1 MNPDGLHRLTDSER
15 AVLRELLRHGH
26 QGSVARA
33 LNLSPETVKTHL
45 RNAREKCG
53 ASASFA
59 LARLLAESERSTPK
73 EVMPR
78 LGGGTITPHPVNSKA
93 SEPEKRDGMGD
104 EVREERVAFGFQGM
118 PMPATEERHDT
129 GTHGSGALKRLLL
142 AGALVLIVT
151 LAIIL
156 AFPLSESFQR
166 LANVVAP
173 PNQ

>member
-1 MNPDGLHRLTDSER
+1 MNLDGLERLTESER

-26 QGSVARA
+26 QGSVAQA

-59 LARLLAESERSTPK
+59 LARLLDESERSTPK
-73 EVMPR
+73 RVMPPF
-78 LGGGTITPHPVNSKA
+78 GGGTVTPQPATSGT
-93 SEPEKRDGMGD
+93 SEPETRNGMGD

-118 PMPATEERHDT
+118 PMPIVDEHRDT
-129 GTHGSGALKRLLL
+129 GTPGSGALKRLLT

-173 PNQ
+173 PNH